1 MSTETKKITKPL
13 GIGAQRALLVTL
25 RQVVADAKMDRA
37 GFNYLASEGPFPT
50 TEAEVTEFIKQRTR
64 PYRESWIIAPLEEA
78 IREIEEG
85 D

>member
-1 MSTETKKITKPL
+1 MELARFGQLANK
-13 GIGAQRALLVTL
+13 GLL
-25 RQVVADAKMDRA
+25 
-37 GFNYLASEGPFPT
+37 PT

-64 PYRESWIIAPLEEA
+64 LYRESWIIAPLEEA